1 MSNKVM
7 FLFGAGAE
15 IAYHLPSG
23 SDYTK
28 DTILTKKCRLYD
40 ALSKFYSTRLNKKE
54 YVSEY
59 RKEYLFR
66 NNSSAYTEMIAQA
79 ICQLLDKKDNEK
91 FKCFAELFN
100 NISPDNDEI
109 EEPFKVEAKKIYYN
123 IIAEEKCHEYEYAYK
138 ELFEKMPFFGTIEK
152 DFAGINAPQKIGV
165 THFWRLI
172 NYFWSAYFSI
182 LIPILSKE
190 KDEIIT
196 TEKYLELLD
205 NLKENVDYIYSEKF
219 IDEYEISDIKQDYYR
234 IFKEELY
241 GSDIDYFAATTNYTP
256 FIRKFTE
263 EDKISFL
270 AGELR
275 TFENPTKF
283 EVKKITDN
291 PFGEND
297 LIFPYIMTQA
307 PIKPIICTYQIKE
320 YAKFVDK
327 LEESNMLVILG
338 YGLGEG
344 DNHINAM
351 IHEYYQNAEKR
362 IVFCKYQGDNIT
374 RKKIVDRLRLD
385 VSDNDRLI
393 IITHDGKNAKALID
407 DIINIL

>member
-1 MSNKVM
+1 M
-7 FLFGAGAE
+7 
-15 IAYHLPSG
+15 
-23 SDYTK
+23 
-28 DTILTKKCRLYD
+28 
-40 ALSKFYSTRLNKKE
+40 
-54 YVSEY
+54 
-59 RKEYLFR
+59 
-66 NNSSAYTEMIAQA
+66 
-79 ICQLLDKKDNEK
+79 
-91 FKCFAELFN
+91 
-100 NISPDNDEI
+100 
-109 EEPFKVEAKKIYYN
+109 
-123 IIAEEKCHEYEYAYK
+123 
-138 ELFEKMPFFGTIEK
+138 
-152 DFAGINAPQKIGV
+152 
-165 THFWRLI
+165 
-172 NYFWSAYFSI
+172 
-182 LIPILSKE
+182 IPILSKE
-190 KDEIIT
+190 KDEIIK

>member
-1 MSNKVM
+1 M

-23 SDYTK
+23 SEYTK
-28 DTILTKKCRLYD
+28 DTILTKKCKLYD

-79 ICQLLDKKDNEK
+79 IRQLLDKKDNEK

-100 NISPDNDEI
+100 NISPDNYEI
-109 EEPFKVEAKKIYYN
+109 GEPFKVEAKKIYYN

-138 ELFEKMPFFGTIEK
+138 ELFETMSFFGTIEK
-152 DFAGINAPQKIGV
+152 DFAGINAPKKIGV

-182 LIPILSKE
+182 LVPIISKE
-190 KDEIIT
+190 KGEIIT
-196 TEKYLELLD
+196 AEKYLELLD

-241 GSDIDYFAATTNYTP
+241 VRDIDYFAATTNYTP

-275 TFENPTKF
+275 TFEDPTKF